1 MRAME
6 CAGGVI
12 AAMGRLCL
20 EFALV
25 WEVRAECGTPTGR
38 SARKHG

>member
-1 MRAME
+1 MGAVAWRA
-6 CAGGVI
+6 CIAGM
-12 AAMGRLCL
+12 ARLCL
-20 EFALV
+20 GFALV